1 MEKVRLLDKFTWQ
14 RRYRAAPTVPLY
26 YLDQDGCDVFF
37 VNNSGE
43 TLDSVS
49 ADSCGMQ
56 TLDDEVMSVGGTA
69 CSYEGVKPGEAVKVE
84 RYDTVL
90 DSDFV
95 MQLDVAVSSKVERYD
110 TVLDSDFVMQLDV
123 AVSSSSKGRVTYR
136 CWSKGGVTSKVLQW
150 DDGRIGSGVS
160 LVREDYVR

>member
-95 MQLDVAVSSKVERYD
+95 MQLDVAVSSP
-110 TVLDSDFVMQLDV
+110 
-123 AVSSSSKGRVTYR
+123 SKGIVTYR
-136 CWSKGGVTSKVLQW
+136 CWSKGGVTSKVLRW

-160 LVREDYVR
+160 LVREDHVR